1 MPLRHFCGHSI
12 HKLCLHTFPRVLPPS
27 RFHLRK
33 NRPHV
38 LVPRKLENFLIREGP
53 HNTAALLLLH
63 WKEILG
69 QNCVRSALSLGGL
82 RAIGRAA
89 ALAFARVFG
98 FATVVACLTSAFAFA
113 GVLSLASVFFL
124 HLILGLVLRRRSHPR
139 KEVRRLD
146 GRTGTGEQT
155 R

>member
-1 MPLRHFCGHSI
+1 MPAHFPAGSPALTFSSGAKTGHTYS
-12 HKLCLHTFPRVLPPS
+12 S
-27 RFHLRK
+27 RGSWKRS
-33 NRPHV
+33 
-38 LVPRKLENFLIREGP
+38 IREGP

-82 RAIGRAA
+82 RAISRAA

-124 HLILGLVLRRRSHPR
+124 YLILGLVLRRRSQPR

-146 GRTGTGEQT
+146 GRTGTGKQT

>member
-1 MPLRHFCGHSI
+1 MFYLM
-12 HKLCLHTFPRVLPPS
+12 
-27 RFHLRK
+27 
-33 NRPHV
+33 
-38 LVPRKLENFLIREGP
+38 REGP

-82 RAIGRAA
+82 RAISRAA
-89 ALAFARVFG
+89 AFAFARIFG

-124 HLILGLVLRRRSHPR
+124 HLILGLVLRRRSQPR

-146 GRTGTGEQT
+146 GRTGTGKQT

>member
-1 MPLRHFCGHSI
+1 MPVNFPAGSPALTFSSDAKTGHTYS
-12 HKLCLHTFPRVLPPS
+12 PRGS
-27 RFHLRK
+27 WKAFY
-33 NRPHV
+33 
-38 LVPRKLENFLIREGP
+38 LIREGP

-82 RAIGRAA
+82 RAISRAT

-113 GVLSLASVFFL
+113 GVLSL
-124 HLILGLVLRRRSHPR
+124 
-139 KEVRRLD
+139 
-146 GRTGTGEQT
+146 
-155 R
+155 